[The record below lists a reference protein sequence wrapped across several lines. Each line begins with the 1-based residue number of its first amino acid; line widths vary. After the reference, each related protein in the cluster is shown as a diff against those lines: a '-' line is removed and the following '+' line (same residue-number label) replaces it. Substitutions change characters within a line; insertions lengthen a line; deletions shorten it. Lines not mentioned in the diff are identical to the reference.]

1 MAEINLCD
9 IVQESL
15 EWCEGAPNFAG
26 MQRRVAYTAV
36 SNILT
41 WPERETTA
49 SGAELAA
56 YKDKS
61 SFVLKADKKFHV
73 IDVLPAKSTS
83 TSEPQGELPSAS
95 QLNKLSLVHPGT
107 GEKASNAA
115 AYINNVPCVFL
126 VQDMD
131 GNWRV
136 CGCKRWAAEI
146 KATVNSDWGQGSAG
160 TAQTTIAVEAPD
172 TTPFPV
178 YKGELET
185 DADITE

>member
-41 WPERETTA
+41 WPERETTS

-136 CGCKRWAAEI
+136 CGCKRWAGEI
-146 KATVNSDWGQGSAG
+146 KATVSSDWGQGSAG
-160 TAQTTIAVEAPD
+160 ASQTTIAVEAPD

-185 DADITE
+185 DADIAE